1 MRSLLLACVSVVAL
15 APVASA
21 QTFNIDFNSLT
32 EGAVVS
38 NQFAGTTGATFSPG
52 GFSGAGGPTGAWA
65 TNTGMGVTAND
76 VGGFGAGS
84 PAPTGMLLHRFNADW
99 LAENG
104 DAVFTIDFSSPI
116 TSFSATFAGIAT
128 PASTRIFAFDSSS
141 TQIGLV
147 SASGSNGVQRLSLNG
162 LTNATK
168 IIVTPGDFN
177 DWVGVDDISFTL
189 AAGAAAPEPGSL
201 ALLCLVALPGIALLR
216 RKK

>member
-1 MRSLLLACVSVVAL
+1 MRSLLLACASVVAL
-15 APVASA
+15 ASVASA

-38 NQFAGTTGATFSPG
+38 NQFAGATGATFSPG
-52 GFSGAGGPTGAWA
+52 GFSGAGGPTGTWA
-65 TNTGMGVTAND
+65 TNTGMAVTAND

-84 PAPTGMLLHRFNADW
+84 PAPTGMLLHHFSDW
-99 LAENG
+99 LAEDG
-104 DAVFTIDFSSPI
+104 DGVFTIDFSSPI

-128 PASTRIFAFDSSS
+128 PASTRIFAFNSSNA
-141 TQIGLV
+141 QIGLV

-162 LTNATK
+162 LANATK

-201 ALLCLVALPGIALLR
+201 ALLGLVALPGIALLR